1 MSHFA
6 RIVCKFRDAEA
17 LKVALA
23 VLGIMKVSVHDKPV
37 AVRSYTGKPTVNKAN
52 VVVRREDIGD
62 SAADMGWQ
70 TGENSE
76 AWIDEYCNPVVR
88 EHGGLTQFSAKV
100 AREYSCAVL
109 ERTARARGKTAQRV
123 TAPDGS
129 VRVFVNA

>member
-6 RIVCKFRDAEA
+6 RIVCKFKDAEA
-17 LKVALA
+17 LKDALA
-23 VLGIMKVSVHDKPV
+23 AIGIATVEVHDKPIR
-37 AVRSYTGKPTVNKAN
+37 VRSYTGQVTANKAN
-52 VVVRREDIGD
+52 VLVRRENIGD
-62 SAADMGWQ
+62 SAADMGWL

-76 AWIDEYCNPVVR
+76 AWIDEYYNPIVSK
-88 EHGGLTQFSAKV
+88 HGGLKQFSAKV

-109 ERTARARGKTAQRV
+109 ERAARVRGKTAQRV